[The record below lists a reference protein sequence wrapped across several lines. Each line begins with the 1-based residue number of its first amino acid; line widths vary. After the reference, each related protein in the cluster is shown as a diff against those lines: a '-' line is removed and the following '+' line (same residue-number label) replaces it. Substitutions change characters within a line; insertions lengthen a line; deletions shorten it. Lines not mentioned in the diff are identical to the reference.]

1 VHPLTIMLC
10 ARSLPVYRGVPH
22 LLVPLLQANGHRV
35 TQVGDGALDLSA
47 PDLVWINGNANWYP
61 AVCRQL
67 TSEPVR
73 RPLVVLWHSE
83 PLPPPRAA
91 GLPIPRLHLRE
102 IAKIVLRDSRA
113 TDVYSNSFRIRKLA
127 RHGLPDILVVS
138 TGARQEFLAE
148 HGISAHVVP
157 LGYHPTHGRDLGLQ
171 RDIDTLFLGSLDVPR
186 RRRLLKQLRRRGVN
200 VVERGSWFDP
210 ANWGEERV
218 RLLNRTKILLN
229 FGRYPGELS
238 GMRLILGLANKAL
251 VISEP
256 IYRPAPYVP
265 GTHYVSATIEEMP
278 EVIRYYLA
286 HEDERQRI
294 VAEGHR
300 LVMEEIT
307 LERSAARILGLVA
320 ECLDGTPTHAPGIV
334 DTTAL
339 ARAAGAR
346 RAGALGGRA

>member
-1 VHPLTIMLC
+1 VRALAIMLC
-10 ARSLPVYRGVPH
+10 ARSLPVHRGVPH
-22 LLVPLLQANGHRV
+22 PLVPLLQANGHRV
-35 TQVGDGALDLSA
+35 TQVADEVLDLTA
-47 PDLVWINGNANWYP
+47 PDLVWIDGNANWYP

-67 TSEPVR
+67 MAGPAR

-113 TDVYSNSFRIRKLA
+113 TDVYSNWFRIRKLA

-138 TGARQEFLAE
+138 TGGRQEFLAE
-148 HGISAHVVP
+148 HGIDAHLVP
-157 LGYHPTHGRDLGLQ
+157 LGYRPAYGRDLGLQ
-171 RDIDTLFLGSLDVPR
+171 RDIDTLFLGSPDVPR
-186 RRRLLKQLRRRGVN
+186 RRRSLDRLRRRGVD
-200 VVERGSWFDP
+200 VVERGGWFDS

-286 HEDERQRI
+286 HEDQRRRI

-300 LVMEEIT
+300 LVMQEIT
-307 LERSAARILGLVA
+307 LERSAARILALVA
-320 ECLDGTPTHAPGIV
+320 EYLDGTPTHAPGVV
-334 DTTAL
+334 DATAL
-339 ARAAGAR
+339 ACPAGGQGERSLGDRA
-346 RAGALGGRA
+346 